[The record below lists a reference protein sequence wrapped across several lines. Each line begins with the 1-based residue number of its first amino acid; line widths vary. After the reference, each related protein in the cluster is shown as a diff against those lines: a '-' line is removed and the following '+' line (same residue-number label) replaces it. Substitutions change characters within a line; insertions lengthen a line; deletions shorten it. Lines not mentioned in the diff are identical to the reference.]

1 MHEHACFVSGFGT
14 FFRYATCM
22 LQLMHVTC
30 MMSLLH
36 VLFMLHA
43 CLLCGIEC
51 MVYTCSYLLH
61 ACIKLYVVHT
71 NMHPNIL
78 AMHGTWMY
86 SSERTICSHNDSNF
100 QFSSHCFLGSLIC
113 LQYLCMIEIREKCH
127 SGTLRI
133 YQLHRLLGQNMHE
146 KAMACIHSSRVQYWQ
161 FIHSIHLHYILYCI
175 KYNSYNSIPVIVFHL
190 YAMIMLVLYSVSIMC
205 IICIITSTLK

>member
-30 MMSLLH
+30 MSLFSTAHACYVHVTCRSYMGLFHIYYTWYKH
-36 VLFMLHA
+36 VLFM
-43 CLLCGIEC
+43 
-51 MVYTCSYLLH
+51 LH

-100 QFSSHCFLGSLIC
+100 QFSLHCFLGSLIC
-113 LQYLCMIEIREKCH
+113 LQYLCMMEIREKCH
-127 SGTLRI
+127 SGILRI

-146 KAMACIHSSRVQYWQ
+146 KACIHSPR
-161 FIHSIHLHYILYCI
+161 
-175 KYNSYNSIPVIVFHL
+175 
-190 YAMIMLVLYSVSIMC
+190 
-205 IICIITSTLK
+205 IICWGSQQKKP